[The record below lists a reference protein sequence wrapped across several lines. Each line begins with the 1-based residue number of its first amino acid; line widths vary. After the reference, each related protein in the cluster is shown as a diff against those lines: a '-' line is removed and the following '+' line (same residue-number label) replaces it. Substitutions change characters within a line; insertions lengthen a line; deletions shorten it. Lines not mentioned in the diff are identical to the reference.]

1 MKRDIITSIIG
12 IIVFTV
18 LLGFVYP
25 LAITGI
31 SQVAFPGDANG
42 QQIKLNGRVI
52 GSKIIGQ
59 NFGTPVREK
68 NGKVK
73 EVKGAVVTEPD
84 PRYFQSRPSATE
96 GGAYN
101 AAASTFSNRGPNSV
115 KTKEAD
121 EENIKAYLELN
132 KNPATKVE
140 YDPGLTAAKIP
151 VDAVNTSAS
160 NLDPEISQA
169 NAWIQAHRVAAV
181 RHLSLATV
189 NGLIA
194 KYTDSR
200 GLGFSGEPGVNVLE
214 LNLALDRLTGQTS
227 ASTGAHPGAG
237 SGGAAGSGGN
247 A

>member
-1 MKRDIITSIIG
+1 MKRDIVTSIIG
-12 IIVFTV
+12 MIVFTV
-18 LLGFVYP
+18 LLGLAYP

-31 SQVAFPGDANG
+31 SQVAFPGSANG
-42 QQIKLNGRVI
+42 QQVKVAGKVV

-59 NFGTPVREK
+59 SFARPVISK
-68 NGKVK
+68 NGKPEEK
-73 EVKGAVVTEPD
+73 EEELVTEPD

-115 KTKEAD
+115 RTREAN

-132 KNPATKVE
+132 KP
-140 YDPGLTAAKIP
+140 YDPALTVAQIP
-151 VDAVNTSAS
+151 VDAVNTSGS

-189 NGLIA
+189 DGLIS
-194 KYTDSR
+194 KYTSGR

-214 LNLALDRLTGQTS
+214 LNLALDRLTG
-227 ASTGAHPGAG
+227 ANG
-237 SGGAAGSGGN
+237 
-247 A
+247 